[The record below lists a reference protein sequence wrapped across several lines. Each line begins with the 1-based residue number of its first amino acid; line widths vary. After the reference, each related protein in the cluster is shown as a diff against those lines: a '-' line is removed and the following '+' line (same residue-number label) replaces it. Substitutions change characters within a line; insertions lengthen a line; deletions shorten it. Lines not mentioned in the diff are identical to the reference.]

1 MQLGIVCGTLVA
13 SRKDERLRGINL
25 LVIQPI
31 KPDGAITGKTLIATD
46 AMGAGPGERV
56 FWVKS
61 KEASN
66 PFAPLEVPTDA
77 TIVGIVDLVNVEA
90 L

>member
-13 SRKDERLRGINL
+13 SRKDERLNGISL

-31 KPDGAITGKTLIATD
+31 KPDGSATGKTLIATD
-46 AMGAGPGERV
+46 SMGAGPGERI

-61 KEASN
+61 KEAAN
-66 PFAPLEVPTDA
+66 PFAPVEVPTDA
-77 TIVGIVDLVNVEA
+77 TIVGIVDHVNVEA
-90 L
+90 

>member
-13 SRKDERLRGINL
+13 TRKDERLDGIAL

-31 KPDGAITGKTLIATD
+31 KPDGSSTGKALIATD
-46 AMGAGPGERV
+46 SMGAGPGQRI

-61 KEASN
+61 KEATN
-66 PFAPLEVPTDA
+66 PFAPIEVPTDA
-77 TIVGIVDLVNVEA
+77 TIIGIVDGVNVEA
-90 L
+90 

>member
-13 SRKDERLRGINL
+13 SRKDERFQGINL

-31 KPDGAITGKTLIATD
+31 TPEGAATGKTLIAAD
-46 AMGAGPGERV
+46 SVGAGPGERV

-61 KEASN
+61 KEAAN
-66 PFAPLEVPTDA
+66 PFSPIEVPTDA

-90 L
+90 

>member
-13 SRKDERLRGINL
+13 SRKDERLEGINL

-31 KPDGAITGKTLIATD
+31 LPDGTSSGKTLIATD
-46 AMGAGPGERV
+46 AMGAGPGEKV

-61 KEASN
+61 KEAAN
-66 PFAPLEVPTDA
+66 PFEPAEVPTDA
-77 TIVGIVDLVNVEA
+77 TIVGIVDLVHVEA
-90 L
+90 

>member
-1 MQLGIVCGTLVA
+1 MQLGLVCGTLVA
-13 SRKDERLRGINL
+13 SRKDERFEGINL

-31 KPDGAITGKTLIATD
+31 RPDGAPTGKALIATD
-46 AMGAGPGERV
+46 SMGAGPGERV

-77 TIVGIVDLVNVEA
+77 TIVGIVDLVNVED
-90 L
+90 

>member
-13 SRKDERLRGINL
+13 SRKDERLEGINL

-31 KPDGAITGKTLIATD
+31 TPDGAPAGKTLIATD
-46 AMGAGPGERV
+46 SVGAGPGERI

-61 KEASN
+61 REAMH
-66 PFAPLEVPTDA
+66 PFGPLEVPTDA

-90 L
+90 

>member
-13 SRKDERLRGINL
+13 SRKDSRLEGINL
-25 LVIQPI
+25 LVLQPI
-31 KPDGAITGKTLIATD
+31 TPAGAPTGKTLIATD
-46 AMGAGPGERV
+46 SVGAGPGERV

-66 PFAPLEVPTDA
+66 PFEPVDVPTDA
-77 TIVGIVDLVNVEA
+77 TIIGIVDLVHVEA
-90 L
+90 

>member
-13 SRKDERLRGINL
+13 SRKDERLEGISL

-31 KPDGAITGKTLIATD
+31 KPDGASTGKTLIATD
-46 AMGAGPGERV
+46 SMGAGPGERI

-61 KEASN
+61 KEAAN

-77 TIVGIVDLVNVEA
+77 TIVGIVDRVNIEG
-90 L
+90 

>member
-1 MQLGIVCGTLVA
+1 MQLGLVCGTLVA
-13 SRKDERLRGINL
+13 SRKDERLEGISL

-31 KPDGAITGKTLIATD
+31 KPDGGATGKLLIATD
-46 AMGAGPGERV
+46 SMGAGPGERV

-66 PFAPLEVPTDA
+66 PFAPVEIPTDA
-77 TIVGIVDLVNVEA
+77 TIVGIVDLVNVEG
-90 L
+90 

>member
-13 SRKDERLRGINL
+13 SRKDERLEGINL

-31 KPDGAITGKTLIATD
+31 KPDGAFTGKRLIATD
-46 AMGAGPGERV
+46 STGAGPGERI

-66 PFAPLEVPTDA
+66 PFAPLDVPTDA
-77 TIVGIVDLVNVEA
+77 TIVGIVDLVNVEE
-90 L
+90 

>member
-1 MQLGIVCGTLVA
+1 MQLGTVCGTLVA
-13 SRKDERLRGINL
+13 SRKDERFEGINL

-31 KPDGAITGKTLIATD
+31 KPDGSPAGKTLIATD
-46 AMGAGPGERV
+46 SVGAGPGERI

-61 KEASN
+61 KEAAN

-77 TIVGIVDLVNVEA
+77 TIVAIVDLVNVER
-90 L
+90 

>member
-13 SRKDERLRGINL
+13 SRKDERLEGINL

-31 KPDGAITGKTLIATD
+31 TPDGASAGKTLIATD

-61 KEASN
+61 KEAAN
-66 PFAPLEVPTDA
+66 PFEPVEVPTDA

-90 L
+90 

>member
-13 SRKDERLRGINL
+13 SRKDERLEGISL

-31 KPDGAITGKTLIATD
+31 KPDGSSTGKALIATD
-46 AMGAGPGERV
+46 TMGAGPGERV

-66 PFAPLEVPTDA
+66 PFAPVEVPTDA
-77 TIVGIVDLVNVEA
+77 TIVGIVDHVSVEA
-90 L
+90 

>member
-1 MQLGIVCGTLVA
+1 MQLGVVCGTLVA
-13 SRKDERLRGINL
+13 SRKDARFEGINL

-31 KPDGAITGKTLIATD
+31 RPDGANAGKTLIATD
-46 AMGAGPGERV
+46 AIGAGIGERV

-61 KEASN
+61 KEAAN
-66 PFAPLEVPTDA
+66 PFAPVEVPTDA

-90 L
+90 

>member
-13 SRKDERLRGINL
+13 SRKDQRLEGINL

-31 KPDGAITGKTLIATD
+31 TPDGTSVGKTLIATD
-46 AMGAGPGERV
+46 SVGAGPGERI

-61 KEASN
+61 REAMN
-66 PFAPLEVPTDA
+66 PFEPVEVPTDA

-90 L
+90 

>member
-1 MQLGIVCGTLVA
+1 MQLGVVCGTLVA
-13 SRKDERLRGINL
+13 SQKDRRLEGINL

-31 KPDGAITGKTLIATD
+31 KPDGAPVGKTLIACD
-46 AMGAGPGERV
+46 SVSVGPGERV

-61 KEASN
+61 KEAAN

-77 TIVGIVDLVNVEA
+77 TIVGVVDLVHVGS
-90 L
+90 